1 MNTKVELRI
10 LRSFSSGQEEIMDDQ
25 ENDTHSEV
33 AKEDWPHPWS
43 KDEAKKNE
51 AICFNYGD
59 TPAGDFTSYF
69 CVNLCWHS
77 NLRWSEGIS
86 SILYFGARLR

>member
-43 KDEAKKNE
+43 KDEAKKRSNMLQLWG
-51 AICFNYGD
+51 Y
-59 TPAGDFTSYF
+59 TSWRFYILF
-69 CVNLCWHS
+69 
-77 NLRWSEGIS
+77 LRKFMLAFE
-86 SILYFGARLR
+86 FKVE